1 MLLFVLRI
9 IWPSILNV
17 ILRLCLLMYA
27 VRTFLCSWRNLWQL
41 SVASLFIQI
50 ISPMIPAYDWDSLW
64 EKPAWRIVGNQRN
77 LKYINHQ
84 YIRSRSY
91 RWIFFSNNFLAPR
104 FDFITINCFTKPCF
118 RRWCLDDTLD
128 FWGVCE
134 RLRRVE
140 IKPQELNLVIQL
152 AFSFKSYC

>member
-1 MLLFVLRI
+1 MNRTRCYPLWKRAYHIFLLACMFVISKDVPLHNYGRTFFLLSRVLSSTYFMLLFVLRI

-50 ISPMIPAYDWDSLW
+50 ISPLIPAYDWDSLW

-77 LKYINHQ
+77 LKYINTSEAIHLKQ
-84 YIRSRSY
+84 ILQMN
-91 RWIFFSNNFLAPR
+91 IFF
-104 FDFITINCFTKPCF
+104 
-118 RRWCLDDTLD
+118 
-128 FWGVCE
+128 
-134 RLRRVE
+134 
-140 IKPQELNLVIQL
+140 
-152 AFSFKSYC
+152 